1 MPDLIN
7 RQQHEAALAAAIA
20 PVFLSLAAQGE
31 RPDWEAGKRE
41 LVRVIEPVLLRVSD
55 DATAGMGIARTT
67 VRDNR
72 ELAHEQAVIL
82 AADLIATRR
91 ALWQEARDQAAKIE
105 PPEGEEKLS
114 AEVLTL
120 YLLYGLP
127 KANAFPVSS
136 MPGMPPDVRNRLIQL
151 ERFEL
156 SQAWETHL
164 SQYIPLEGKGL
175 AADLLSP
182 ARASD
187 IAVTETT
194 RANSK
199 AERAAAEDFERANP
213 GVKIVAYWVT
223 ENDSR
228 VCVRCSSLDGDPESV
243 WLRELPD
250 GPPAHPNCRC
260 WLTWE
265 VES

>member
-1 MPDLIN
+1 MPDLAS
-7 RQQHEAALAAAIA
+7 RHEHESSLTAAIA

-41 LVRVIEPVLLRVSD
+41 LVRAIEPVLLRVSD
-55 DATAGMGIARTT
+55 DATAGMEIARTT

-82 AADLIATRR
+82 AAELIATRR
-91 ALWQEARDQAAKIE
+91 ALWNEAREQAARIE
-105 PPEGEEKLS
+105 TPAGEEKLS

-127 KANAFPVSS
+127 RANAFPVSS
-136 MPGMPPDVRNRLIQL
+136 MPGMPVDVRNRLLQL
-151 ERFEL
+151 ERAEL
-156 SQAWETHL
+156 SAAWETKL
-164 SQYIPLEGKGL
+164 ATVIPSNGAGL
-175 AADLLSP
+175 ASDLMSP

-187 IAVTETT
+187 VAVTETT

-199 AERAAAEDFERANP
+199 AERAAADDFERAT
-213 GVKIVAYWVT
+213 GTKIVAYWVT
-223 ENDSR
+223 ESDSR
-228 VCVRCSSLDGDPESV
+228 VCATCEGLGGNAETV
-243 WLRELPD
+243 WLRGFPD

-260 WLTWE
+260 WLSWE
-265 VES
+265 VEG